1 MSYKLKEL
9 RGMSRE
15 QLIEAH
21 DRVATN
27 VSPGVNYFLEELHRR
42 DLDEQGQRMLAL
54 TEEMH
59 AETRTMRILT
69 VFNVLVAT
77 GALIAALIS
86 VL

>member
-1 MSYKLKEL
+1 
-9 RGMSRE
+9 
-15 QLIEAH
+15 
-21 DRVATN
+21 
-27 VSPGVNYFLEELHRR
+27 
-42 DLDEQGQRMLAL
+42 MLAL